1 MKKFFSMLAL
11 ASLSLSSFAQDAT
24 TQEKYSVATN
34 SFGAT
39 GFMRLVQIGIPGIL
53 PRKRAQDI
61 PRALSRSSVPILE
74 FLWHLASGILLVSV
88 SVPRF
93 RASGVSLLMLM
104 AMMLPTR
111 ATVISTGLPMNR

>member
-34 SFGAT
+34 SFWSNWFYEVGADWNSWYSAQEK
-39 GFMRLVQIGIPGIL
+39 GAGYSKSPFKKFRSNPGV
-53 PRKRAQDI
+53 
-61 PRALSRSSVPILE
+61 S
-74 FLWHLASGILLVSV
+74 LAFGKWYTPGVG

-93 RASGVSLLMLM
+93 RASGVSMWMLM

-111 ATVISTGLPMNR
+111 ATVISTGLPMSR